1 MLKLSWCTIHIP
13 SGTVID
19 VAFQY
24 GMDETLQGQIKYS
37 FLLII
42 ISHHQ
47 VESMLDVR
55 LVSISTGCCITSQL
69 SRYIVL
75 QGQLQHLYNHL
86 CYARILSI
94 TSISIILLALYH
106 IQPKNAR
113 HNRPQ
118 TERNVTILCI
128 VFFVQTNS
136 LNSDKKVN
144 LKPSETGRSPLN
156 RLANR
161 PVILRAAAYFEFLFL
176 LYLPSIFVCVLFRAA
191 FPCTV
196 LFYCRKNHFPPLFE
210 YDFTS

>member
-47 VESMLDVR
+47 VESRLDVR
-55 LVSISTGCCITSQL
+55 LVSISTGCCISQL

-75 QGQLQHLYNHL
+75 QAQLQHLYNHL
-86 CYARILSI
+86 CYTRILSI

-106 IQPKNAR
+106 IQPKNAM

-128 VFFVQTNS
+128 VFLYKQTDCFAFNFQRKKTKWLFGGCLTIQARRFASRSSTRQTNS

-144 LKPSETGRSPLN
+144 LKPS
-156 RLANR
+156 
-161 PVILRAAAYFEFLFL
+161 
-176 LYLPSIFVCVLFRAA
+176 
-191 FPCTV
+191 
-196 LFYCRKNHFPPLFE
+196 
-210 YDFTS
+210 D

>member
-55 LVSISTGCCITSQL
+55 LVSISTGSCITSKL

-75 QGQLQHLYNHL
+75 QAQL
-86 CYARILSI
+86 
-94 TSISIILLALYH
+94 
-106 IQPKNAR
+106 
-113 HNRPQ
+113 
-118 TERNVTILCI
+118 
-128 VFFVQTNS
+128 
-136 LNSDKKVN
+136 
-144 LKPSETGRSPLN
+144 
-156 RLANR
+156 
-161 PVILRAAAYFEFLFL
+161 
-176 LYLPSIFVCVLFRAA
+176 
-191 FPCTV
+191 
-196 LFYCRKNHFPPLFE
+196 
-210 YDFTS
+210 